1 VRSVADPALCEN
13 RPMASAHAGR
23 TLANVLNAGAER
35 FPNRPAVRIDGHTVS
50 YAQLRERARA
60 FAGGLERLGLVP
72 GDRLLIMAPNSLEF
86 VDAWLGCAF
95 AGVVEV
101 PVHVEY
107 RGELL
112 RHVIDHSEARHMLI
126 TDEFVPRLA
135 ELAPD
140 LGAIELLVVVG
151 ERPDNA
157 VLPTVTLSALIDG
170 PPLAEPPE
178 IEESDPI
185 AIMYTSGTT
194 GPQKGVLVSHRH
206 AYAYAN
212 AVCRLLELRAG
223 DRYYA
228 PLPLF
233 HIAGQWAVVYACL
246 QRGAT
251 AVVRRRFSVSE
262 FWHDCAAERVT
273 ATFLL
278 GAMAQFLHAQDGSLP
293 DGVALE
299 RALVVP
305 LIDGLEEFRRRFR
318 VQVTTCYGS
327 TETGVPIVAS
337 FDVSDPT
344 VAGRVAPGYE
354 LRIVDANDE
363 EVPIGEVGELV
374 LRTTEPWITMIGY
387 HGDDEATARAFRN
400 LWLHSGDAMR
410 RDADGT
416 FYFVDRLK
424 DAIRRRGENISSFDV
439 EREVNAFPGV
449 LESAAFAVPSVD
461 TEDEVAV
468 CVVAAPGS
476 VLDVDEL
483 RGFLERRLPRF
494 MLPSV
499 LEVVPELPKTLTG
512 KIKKYEL
519 RERMG
524 VHVY

>member
-1 VRSVADPALCEN
+1 
-13 RPMASAHAGR
+13 MASEHAGR
-23 TLANVLNAGAER
+23 TVSSVLDAGAEQFR
-35 FPNRPAVRIDGHTVS
+35 ELPALRIDGLGVT
-50 YAQLRERARA
+50 YEELRRRALA
-60 FAGGLERLGLVP
+60 FAGALERLGLGP
-72 GDRLLIMAPNSLEF
+72 GDRLLIMAQNTIEF
-86 VDAWLGCAF
+86 VDAWLGCAI

-112 RHVIDHSEARHMLI
+112 RHVVEHSGATHMLI
-126 TDEFVPRLA
+126 ADEFVPRLA
-135 ELAPD
+135 ELEPA
-140 LGAIELLVVVG
+140 LGSLQSLVVIG
-151 ERPDNA
+151 EPLRGAPLPA
-157 VLPTVTLSALIDG
+157 VSLAQLLDG
-170 PPLAEPPE
+170 PPLAKVAG
-178 IEESDPI
+178 IAESDPI
-185 AIMYTSGTT
+185 AVMYTSGTT

-206 AYAYAN
+206 AYEYAN
-212 AVCRLLELRAG
+212 AVCRILELRAG

-262 FWHDCAAERVT
+262 FWPDCADERVT
-273 ATFLL
+273 VTFLL
-278 GAMAQFLHAQDGSLP
+278 GAMAQFLYGRDTP
-293 DGVALE
+293 VPEGVELD

-305 LIDGLEEFRRRFR
+305 LIDGLDDFRRRFGIR
-318 VQVTTCYGS
+318 VTTCYGS
-327 TETGVPIVAS
+327 TETGVPIVAD
-337 FDVSDPT
+337 FDVSDPK
-344 VAGRVAPGYE
+344 VAGRAAPGYE
-354 LRIVDANDE
+354 LRVVDENDQ

-374 LRTTEPWITMIGY
+374 LRTAEPWTTMIGY

-449 LESAAFAVPSVD
+449 VESAAFAIPSAH

-468 CVVAAPGS
+468 CVVAAPG
-476 VLDVDEL
+476 VALDVDEL
-483 RGFLERRLPRF
+483 RAFLEQRLPRF
-494 MLPSV
+494 MLPSAI
-499 LEVVPELPKTLTG
+499 EVVPELPKTLTG

-519 RERMG
+519 RERMEAH
-524 VHVY
+524 VH